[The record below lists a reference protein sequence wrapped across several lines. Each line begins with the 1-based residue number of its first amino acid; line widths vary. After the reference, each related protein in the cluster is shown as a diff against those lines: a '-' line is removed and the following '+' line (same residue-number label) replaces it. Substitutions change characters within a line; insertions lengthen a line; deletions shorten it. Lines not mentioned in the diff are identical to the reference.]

1 MSKEEICSLEE
12 TFSETGSILEALS
25 SKIRQDIILELAKCY
40 PQGLRICEINKRKC
54 ITRPT
59 MSHHMK
65 MLCKAHLI
73 GYDKKGTKNFYY
85 LNIDADKISKLL
97 DLFQKLKSFSGENNE
112 TSH

>member
-1 MSKEEICSLEE
+1 MTKEEIYSLEE
-12 TFSETGSILEALS
+12 NFSETGSILEALS
-25 SKIRQDIILELAKCY
+25 SRIRQDIILELAKCY
-40 PQGLRICEINKRKC
+40 PEGLRICEINKKKC

-73 GYDKKGTKNFYY
+73 CYYKKGTKNYYY
-85 LNIDADKISKLL
+85 LKIDSDKISKLL
-97 DLFQKLKSFSGENNE
+97 NLFQIMKSFSGESNE